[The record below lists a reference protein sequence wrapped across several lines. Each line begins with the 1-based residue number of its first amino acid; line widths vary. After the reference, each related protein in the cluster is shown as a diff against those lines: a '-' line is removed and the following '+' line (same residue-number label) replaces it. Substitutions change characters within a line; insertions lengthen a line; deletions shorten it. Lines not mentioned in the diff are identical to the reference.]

1 MLKESDHLK
10 RILFSLMTMVAVL
23 SVAGVG
29 SLAYFSD
36 TETSTGNSF
45 TAGTLDLKIWQ
56 PDSSWV
62 DEPDIPQLIS
72 TAYWDSGIGSL
83 INNLKPGDEGTIIV
97 PIRNDGS
104 VDGDATLQF
113 TNLTDY
119 ENGVNKPECEAEGGT
134 WGGGC
139 IGCVTGC
146 EDPGPGQGELSQHLD
161 IVIYYGSTKVASRTL
176 WQLLDSIIVLGE
188 LGAYGEEDV
197 VMEFS
202 LDYDVVDNII
212 QSDSVDFDI
221 TFELI
226 QPKP

>member
-1 MLKESDHLK
+1 MK
-10 RILFSLMTMVAVL
+10 RILFSLMTLVAVL

-45 TAGTLDLKIWQ
+45 TAGTLDLKIWD

-104 VDGDATLQF
+104 VDGIASLQF

-119 ENGVNKPECEAEGGT
+119 ENGCNEPECVAEGGT
-134 WGGGC
+134 WSATEGC
-139 IGCVTGC
+139 TACVSC
-146 EDPGPGQGELSQHLD
+146 DDPGPDEGELSQYLNVA
-161 IVIYYGSTKVASRTL
+161 IFYGSTPVPGGSGTLESLVAGGV
-176 WQLLDSIIVLGE
+176 IE
-188 LGAYGEEDV
+188 LGNLLAGEEEDV
-197 VMEFS
+197 VMVFS
-202 LDYDVVDNII
+202 IDYDDAGNII

-226 QPKP
+226 QPEP